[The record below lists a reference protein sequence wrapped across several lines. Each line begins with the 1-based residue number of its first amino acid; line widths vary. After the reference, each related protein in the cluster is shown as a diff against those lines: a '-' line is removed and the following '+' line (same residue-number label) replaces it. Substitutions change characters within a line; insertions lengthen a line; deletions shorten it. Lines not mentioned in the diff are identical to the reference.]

1 MNYCELF
8 FIQVFFLSGQSTPKK
23 RLTAKRLVGCHR
35 VSSGVFY
42 KLAFTFEARH
52 LSDFKYKKMYRREKT
67 IFQQP
72 HNSEILFN
80 NLAKLFIQTSVNIAK
95 LISKMFGF
103 DQYQSGELTRQS
115 VLDCCLIETFERMR
129 KIKPKS

>member
-52 LSDFKYKKMYRREKT
+52 LSDFKYKKMYRREKLFFNSLT
-67 IFQQP
+67 IVRYCLTTWL
-72 HNSEILFN
+72 NCLF
-80 NLAKLFIQTSVNIAK
+80 KQV
-95 LISKMFGF
+95 
-103 DQYQSGELTRQS
+103 
-115 VLDCCLIETFERMR
+115 
-129 KIKPKS
+129 